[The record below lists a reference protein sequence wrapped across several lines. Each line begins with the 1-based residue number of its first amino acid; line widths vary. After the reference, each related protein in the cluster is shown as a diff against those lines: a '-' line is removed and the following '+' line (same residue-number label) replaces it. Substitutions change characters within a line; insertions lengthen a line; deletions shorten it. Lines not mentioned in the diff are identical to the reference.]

1 MLISLIKVSMIKVIY
16 YRNEKLPD
24 YTIKNAFQGFGNNMK
39 RARPLFLHLTG
50 VQTVPLLQKKHKNTV
65 IHSILNDRR
74 ITVYFLYLFS

>member
-1 MLISLIKVSMIKVIY
+1 MLISLIKVSMITAIY
-16 YRNEKLPD
+16 YRNEKLPN
-24 YTIKNAFQGFGNNMK
+24 YTIKNAFQGFRNNMK